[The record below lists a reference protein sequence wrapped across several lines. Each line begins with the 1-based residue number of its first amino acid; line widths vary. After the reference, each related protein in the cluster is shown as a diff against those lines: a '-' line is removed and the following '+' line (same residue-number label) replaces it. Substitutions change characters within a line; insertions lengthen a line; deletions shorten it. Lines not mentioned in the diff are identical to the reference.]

1 MSYRAET
8 MLRLLALVGL
18 LIFAISNSLD
28 WGWGLLLG
36 FMLWPWPL
44 MFTHWAV
51 SGEVGARRFS
61 LFLARRH
68 SAFGADSTGS
78 Q

>member
-28 WGWGLLLG
+28 W
-36 FMLWPWPL
+36 
-44 MFTHWAV
+44 
-51 SGEVGARRFS
+51 S
-61 LFLARRH
+61 
-68 SAFGADSTGS
+68 
-78 Q
+78 